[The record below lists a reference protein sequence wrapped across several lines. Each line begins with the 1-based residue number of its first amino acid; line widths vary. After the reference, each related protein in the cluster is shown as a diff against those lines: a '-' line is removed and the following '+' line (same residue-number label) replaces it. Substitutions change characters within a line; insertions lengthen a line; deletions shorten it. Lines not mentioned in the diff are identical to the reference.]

1 MMEKIELEIGGKLVS
16 FEIGRVAKQ
25 AGGAVLATCGDTQML
40 ATSTMDKE
48 PVERSDFFPLTVD
61 YFEKMYAAG
70 KIPGGFFK
78 REGRPSENEI
88 LGSRLID
95 RPLRPLFPVQFRRP
109 VQIVVYVLSS
119 DGEISPEILG
129 INAASLAS
137 LLSDEPF
144 TEAVGAV
151 KVGLVQGNL
160 IVNPSEK
167 EIEEKSDL
175 NLSIAGTKDAL
186 IMIEAGAKELSET
199 QMIDA
204 MGLALKEIRKIA
216 IVQEEFAARFGKEK
230 VTVPEII
237 VDETIKNEIEPVLLE
252 KIKLALQNKEKLTRE
267 RALEDIKEEIIAEYS
282 EKYQDKINDVS
293 FIFDYVLRNYA
304 RQQTLTGARLDGR
317 EPSEIRPIN
326 IEVGVLKRTHG
337 SALFTRGQT
346 QVLSIATLA
355 GKGQGQ
361 LIESLDEE
369 SITKR
374 YMHYYNFPPF
384 SVGEVK
390 PMRGP
395 SRREIGHGALA
406 ERALVPVLPSEE
418 EFPYTMRVVSEVL
431 ESNGSTSM
439 ASTCGSTL
447 ALMDAGVP
455 IKNPV
460 AGIAMGLIKEGEQY
474 VVLTDIQGAED
485 HLGDMDFKVT
495 GTSSGITALQ
505 MDIKIKGIDLDILGK
520 ALDQARK
527 ARLEIIEKIVA
538 VIPKPRDTI
547 SPYAPR
553 IFTLQIK
560 TDKIGLIIGPGG
572 RTIKSIIGDTDS
584 EINIEPDGKVYIA
597 ASSEELGRDIKQKIL
612 DLVAEPEVGKIYHG
626 VVVDVR
632 DFGALVQI
640 LPNYVGLLHI
650 SQFSDKFVK
659 DIRKEV
665 RTGDKF
671 NVKVMK
677 VEDDGKIQLTRK
689 FANNPMKS
697 SRITKD

>member
-151 KVGLVQGNL
+151 KVGLLDSKFV
-160 IVNPSEK
+160 INPSEK
-167 EIEEKSDL
+167 EIEEKSAL
-175 NLSIAGTKDAL
+175 SLSIAGTKDAL
-186 IMIEAGAKELSET
+186 LMIEAGAKEVSES

-204 MGLALKEIRKIA
+204 MGLALEEIRKIA
-216 IVQEEFAARFGKEK
+216 IVQEEFASRFGKPK
-230 VTVPEII
+230 VAVPEII
-237 VDETIKNEIEPVLLE
+237 VDEAVKNEIEPVLLD

-317 EPSEIRPIN
+317 ARAEIRPIS

-346 QVLSIATLA
+346 QVLSIVTLA

-361 LIESLDEE
+361 LIESLDEG

-418 EFPYTMRVVSEVL
+418 KFPYTMRVVSEVL

-455 IKNPV
+455 ITKPV
-460 AGIAMGLIKEGEQY
+460 AGIAMGLIKEGDQY

-495 GTSSGITALQ
+495 GTTDGITALQ

-520 ALDQARK
+520 ALDQAK
-527 ARLEIIEKIVA
+527 DARLELLEKMLA

-612 DLVAEPEVGKIYHG
+612 GLVAEPEVGKIYHG

-640 LPNYVGLLHI
+640 LPNYVGLLHV
-650 SQFSDKFVK
+650 SQISDKFVK

-671 NVKVMK
+671 DVKVMK

-689 FANNPMKS
+689 FANNDSQK
-697 SRITKD
+697 KNKEV

>member
-119 DGEISPEILG
+119 DGEIAPEILG

-144 TEAVGAV
+144 TEAVSAV
-151 KVGLVQGNL
+151 KVGLLDSKFV
-160 IVNPSEK
+160 INPSEK
-167 EIEEKSDL
+167 EIEEKSAL

-186 IMIEAGAKELSET
+186 LMIEAGAKEVSES

-204 MGLALKEIRKIA
+204 MGLALEEIRKIA
-216 IVQEEFAARFGKEK
+216 IVQEEFASRFGKPK
-230 VTVPEII
+230 VAVPEII
-237 VDETIKNEIEPVLLE
+237 VDEAIKNEIEPVLLD

-317 EPSEIRPIN
+317 ARAEIRPIS

-346 QVLSIATLA
+346 QVLSIVTLA

-361 LIESLDEE
+361 LIESLDEG

-418 EFPYTMRVVSEVL
+418 KFPYTMRVVSEVL

-455 IKNPV
+455 ITKPV
-460 AGIAMGLIKEGEQY
+460 AGIAMGLIKEGDQY

-495 GTSSGITALQ
+495 GTTDGITALQ

-520 ALDQARK
+520 ALDQAK
-527 ARLEIIEKIVA
+527 DARLELLEKMLA

-612 DLVAEPEVGKIYHG
+612 GLVAEPEVGKIYHG

-640 LPNYVGLLHI
+640 LPNYVGL
-650 SQFSDKFVK
+650 
-659 DIRKEV
+659 
-665 RTGDKF
+665 
-671 NVKVMK
+671 
-677 VEDDGKIQLTRK
+677 
-689 FANNPMKS
+689 
-697 SRITKD
+697 

>member
-151 KVGLVQGNL
+151 KVGLLDSKFV
-160 IVNPSEK
+160 INPSEK
-167 EIEEKSDL
+167 EIEEKSAL
-175 NLSIAGTKDAL
+175 SLSIAGTKDAL
-186 IMIEAGAKELSET
+186 LMIEAGAKEVSES

-204 MGLALKEIRKIA
+204 MGLALEEIRKIA
-216 IVQEEFAARFGKEK
+216 IVQEEFASRFGKPK
-230 VTVPEII
+230 VAVPEII
-237 VDETIKNEIEPVLLE
+237 VDEAVKNEIEPVLLD

-317 EPSEIRPIN
+317 ARAEIRPIS

-346 QVLSIATLA
+346 QVLSIVTLA

-418 EFPYTMRVVSEVL
+418 KFPYTMRVVSEVL

-455 IKNPV
+455 ITKPV
-460 AGIAMGLIKEGEQY
+460 AGIAMGLIKEGDQY

-495 GTSSGITALQ
+495 GTTDGITALQ

-520 ALDQARK
+520 ALDQAK
-527 ARLEIIEKIVA
+527 DARLELLEKMLA

-612 DLVAEPEVGKIYHG
+612 GLVAEPEVGKIYHG

-640 LPNYVGLLHI
+640 LPNYVGLLHV
-650 SQFSDKFVK
+650 SQISDKFVK

-671 NVKVMK
+671 DVKVMK
-677 VEDDGKIQLTRK
+677 VEDDGKMQLTRK
-689 FANNPMKS
+689 FANNDSQK
-697 SRITKD
+697 KNKEV

>member
-119 DGEISPEILG
+119 DGEIAPEILG

-151 KVGLVQGNL
+151 KVGLLDSKFV
-160 IVNPSEK
+160 INPSEK
-167 EIEEKSDL
+167 EIEEKSAL

-186 IMIEAGAKELSET
+186 LMIEAGAKEVSES

-204 MGLALKEIRKIA
+204 MGLALEEIRKIA
-216 IVQEEFAARFGKEK
+216 IVQEEFASRFGKPK
-230 VTVPEII
+230 VAVPEII
-237 VDETIKNEIEPVLLE
+237 VDEAVKNEIEPVLLD

-317 EPSEIRPIN
+317 ARAEIRPIS

-346 QVLSIATLA
+346 QVLSIVTLA

-361 LIESLDEE
+361 LIESLDEG

-418 EFPYTMRVVSEVL
+418 KFPYTMRVVSEVL

-455 IKNPV
+455 ITKPV
-460 AGIAMGLIKEGEQY
+460 AGIAMGLIKEGDQY

-495 GTSSGITALQ
+495 GTTDGITALQ

-520 ALDQARK
+520 ALDQAK
-527 ARLEIIEKIVA
+527 DARLELLEKMLA

-640 LPNYVGLLHI
+640 LPNYVGLLHV
-650 SQFSDKFVK
+650 SQISDKFVK

-671 NVKVMK
+671 DVKVMK
-677 VEDDGKIQLTRK
+677 VEDDGKMQLTRK
-689 FANNPMKS
+689 FANNDSQK
-697 SRITKD
+697 KNKEV

>member
-95 RPLRPLFPVQFRRP
+95 RPLRPLFPVQFRRS

-119 DGEISPEILG
+119 DGEIAPEILG

-151 KVGLVQGNL
+151 KVGLLDSKFV
-160 IVNPSEK
+160 INPSEK
-167 EIEEKSDL
+167 EIEEKSAL
-175 NLSIAGTKDAL
+175 SLSIAGTKDAL
-186 IMIEAGAKELSET
+186 LMIEAGAKEVSES

-204 MGLALKEIRKIA
+204 IGLALEEIKKIA
-216 IVQEEFAARFGKEK
+216 LVQEEFAARFGKEK

-237 VDETIKNEIEPVLLE
+237 VDEAVKNEIEPVLLE

-317 EPSEIRPIN
+317 ARAEIRPIS

-505 MDIKIKGIDLDILGK
+505 MDIKIKGINLDILGK

-538 VIPKPRDTI
+538 VISKPRDTI
-547 SPYAPR
+547 SSYAPR

-572 RTIKSIIGDTDS
+572 RTIKSIIGGTDS

-597 ASSEELGRDIKQKIL
+597 ASSEELGRDIEQKIL

-671 NVKVMK
+671 DVKVMK
-677 VEDDGKIQLTRK
+677 LEDDGKIQLTRK
-689 FANNPMKS
+689 FVNNDSQK
-697 SRITKD
+697 KE

>member
-119 DGEISPEILG
+119 DGEIAPEILG

-144 TEAVGAV
+144 TEAVSAV
-151 KVGLVQGNL
+151 KVGLLDSKFV
-160 IVNPSEK
+160 INPSEK
-167 EIEEKSDL
+167 EIEEKSAL
-175 NLSIAGTKDAL
+175 SLSIAGTKDAL
-186 IMIEAGAKELSET
+186 LMIEAGAKEVSES

-204 MGLALKEIRKIA
+204 MGLALEEIRKIA
-216 IVQEEFAARFGKEK
+216 IVQEEFASRFGKPK
-230 VTVPEII
+230 VAVPEII
-237 VDETIKNEIEPVLLE
+237 VDEAVKNEIEPVLLD

-317 EPSEIRPIN
+317 ARAEIRPIS

-346 QVLSIATLA
+346 QVLSIVTLA

-361 LIESLDEE
+361 LIESLDEG

-418 EFPYTMRVVSEVL
+418 KFPYTMRVVSEVL

-455 IKNPV
+455 ITKPV
-460 AGIAMGLIKEGEQY
+460 AGIAMGLIKEGDQY

-495 GTSSGITALQ
+495 GTTDGITALQ

-520 ALDQARK
+520 ALDQAK
-527 ARLEIIEKIVA
+527 DARLELLEKMLA

-612 DLVAEPEVGKIYHG
+612 GLVAEPEVGKIYHG

-640 LPNYVGLLHI
+640 LPNYVGLLHV
-650 SQFSDKFVK
+650 SQISDKFVK

-671 NVKVMK
+671 DVKVMK
-677 VEDDGKIQLTRK
+677 VEDDGKMQLTRK
-689 FANNPMKS
+689 FANNDSQK
-697 SRITKD
+697 KNKEV

>member
-151 KVGLVQGNL
+151 KVGLLDSKFV
-160 IVNPSEK
+160 INPSEK
-167 EIEEKSDL
+167 EIEEKSAL
-175 NLSIAGTKDAL
+175 SLSIAGTKDAL
-186 IMIEAGAKELSET
+186 LMIEAGAKEVSES

-204 MGLALKEIRKIA
+204 MGLALEEIRKIA
-216 IVQEEFAARFGKEK
+216 IVQEEFASRFGKPK
-230 VTVPEII
+230 VAVPEII
-237 VDETIKNEIEPVLLE
+237 VDEAVKNEIEPVLLD

-317 EPSEIRPIN
+317 ARAEIRPIS

-346 QVLSIATLA
+346 QVLSIVTLA

-418 EFPYTMRVVSEVL
+418 KFPYTMRVVSEVL

-455 IKNPV
+455 ITKPV
-460 AGIAMGLIKEGEQY
+460 AGIAMGLIKEGDQY

-495 GTSSGITALQ
+495 GTTDGITALQ

-520 ALDQARK
+520 ALDQAK
-527 ARLEIIEKIVA
+527 DARLELLEKMLA

-612 DLVAEPEVGKIYHG
+612 GLVAEPEVGKIYHG

-640 LPNYVGLLHI
+640 LPNYVGLLHV
-650 SQFSDKFVK
+650 SQISDKFVK

-671 NVKVMK
+671 DVKVMK
-677 VEDDGKIQLTRK
+677 VEDDGKMQLTRK
-689 FANNPMKS
+689 FANNDSQK
-697 SRITKD
+697 KE

>member
-119 DGEISPEILG
+119 DGEIAPEILG

-151 KVGLVQGNL
+151 KVGLLDSKFV
-160 IVNPSEK
+160 INPSEK
-167 EIEEKSDL
+167 EIEEKSAL

-186 IMIEAGAKELSET
+186 LMIEAGAKEVSES

-204 MGLALKEIRKIA
+204 MGLALEEIRKIV
-216 IVQEEFAARFGKEK
+216 IVQEEFASRFGKPK
-230 VTVPEII
+230 VAVPEII
-237 VDETIKNEIEPVLLE
+237 VDEAIKNEIEPVLLD

-304 RQQTLTGARLDGR
+304 RHQTLTGARLDGR
-317 EPSEIRPIN
+317 ARAEIRPIS

-346 QVLSIATLA
+346 QVLSIVTLA

-361 LIESLDEE
+361 LIESLDEG

-418 EFPYTMRVVSEVL
+418 KFPYTMRVVSEVL

-455 IKNPV
+455 ITKPV
-460 AGIAMGLIKEGEQY
+460 AGIAMGLIKEGDRY

-495 GTSSGITALQ
+495 GTTDGITALQ

-520 ALDQARK
+520 ALDQAK
-527 ARLEIIEKIVA
+527 DARLELLEKMLA
-538 VIPKPRDTI
+538 VIPKSRDTI

-640 LPNYVGLLHI
+640 LPNYVGLLHV
-650 SQFSDKFVK
+650 SQISDKFVK

-671 NVKVMK
+671 DVKVMK
-677 VEDDGKIQLTRK
+677 VEDDGKMQLTRK
-689 FANNPMKS
+689 FANNDSQK
-697 SRITKD
+697 KE

>member
-119 DGEISPEILG
+119 DGEIAPEILG

-151 KVGLVQGNL
+151 KVGLLDSKFV
-160 IVNPSEK
+160 INPSEK
-167 EIEEKSDL
+167 EIEEKSAL
-175 NLSIAGTKDAL
+175 SLSIAGTKDAL
-186 IMIEAGAKELSET
+186 LMIEAGAKEVSES

-204 MGLALKEIRKIA
+204 MGLALEEIRKIA
-216 IVQEEFAARFGKEK
+216 IVQEEFASRFGKPK
-230 VTVPEII
+230 VAVPEII
-237 VDETIKNEIEPVLLE
+237 VDEAVKNEIEPVLLD

-317 EPSEIRPIN
+317 ARAEIRPIS

-346 QVLSIATLA
+346 QVLSIVTLA

-406 ERALVPVLPSEE
+406 ERALVPVLPSEDK
-418 EFPYTMRVVSEVL
+418 FPYTMRVVSEVL

-455 IKNPV
+455 ITKPV
-460 AGIAMGLIKEGEQY
+460 AGIAMGLIKEGDQY

-495 GTSSGITALQ
+495 GTTDGITALQ

-520 ALDQARK
+520 ALDQAK
-527 ARLEIIEKIVA
+527 DARLELLEKMLA

-612 DLVAEPEVGKIYHG
+612 GLVAEPEVGKIYHG

-640 LPNYVGLLHI
+640 LPNYVGLLHV
-650 SQFSDKFVK
+650 SQISDKFVK

-671 NVKVMK
+671 DVKVMK
-677 VEDDGKIQLTRK
+677 VEDDGKMQLTRK
-689 FANNPMKS
+689 FANNDSQK
-697 SRITKD
+697 KE

>member
-119 DGEISPEILG
+119 DGEIAPEILG

-151 KVGLVQGNL
+151 KVGLLDSKFV
-160 IVNPSEK
+160 INPSEK
-167 EIEEKSDL
+167 EIEEKSAL

-186 IMIEAGAKELSET
+186 LMIEAGAKEVSES

-204 MGLALKEIRKIA
+204 MGLALEEIRKIA
-216 IVQEEFAARFGKEK
+216 IVQEEFASRFGKPK
-230 VTVPEII
+230 VAVPEII
-237 VDETIKNEIEPVLLE
+237 VDEAIKNEIEPVLLD

-304 RQQTLTGARLDGR
+304 RHQTLTGARLDGR
-317 EPSEIRPIN
+317 ARAEIRPIS

-346 QVLSIATLA
+346 QVLSIVTLA

-361 LIESLDEE
+361 LIESLDEG

-406 ERALVPVLPSEE
+406 ERALVQVLPSEE

-455 IKNPV
+455 ITKPV
-460 AGIAMGLIKEGEQY
+460 AGIAMGLIKEGDQY

-495 GTSSGITALQ
+495 GTTDGITALQ
-505 MDIKIKGIDLDILGK
+505 MDIKIKGINLDILGK
-520 ALDQARK
+520 ALDQAK
-527 ARLEIIEKIVA
+527 DARLELLEKMLA

-640 LPNYVGLLHI
+640 LPNYVGLLHV
-650 SQFSDKFVK
+650 SQISDKFVK

-671 NVKVMK
+671 DVKVIK
-677 VEDDGKIQLTRK
+677 VEDDGKMQLTRK
-689 FANNPMKS
+689 FANNDSQK
-697 SRITKD
+697 KE

>member
-1 MMEKIELEIGGKLVS
+1 MIEKVEIEVGGKLIN
-16 FEIGRVAKQ
+16 FEIGKVAKQ
-25 AGGAVLATCGDTQML
+25 AGGAVLATCGDTQVL
-40 ATSTMDKE
+40 ATSTMDRE
-48 PVERSDFFPLTVD
+48 PSEPTDFFPLTVD

-70 KIPGGFFK
+70 KIPGGFYK
-78 REGRPSENEI
+78 REGRPSELEI

-95 RPLRPLFPVQFRRP
+95 RSLRPLFPVQFRRP

-119 DGEISPEILG
+119 DGEIAPEILG

-144 TEAVGAV
+144 KEAVGAV
-151 KVGLVQGNL
+151 RIGLVQGKFV
-160 IVNPSEK
+160 INPSEK
-167 EIEEKSDL
+167 DIEEKSGL

-204 MGLALKEIRKIA
+204 MGLALEEIEKIA
-216 IVQEEFAARFGKEK
+216 VVQEEFASRFGKPK
-230 VTVPEII
+230 VAVPEIV
-237 VDETIKNEIEPVLLE
+237 VDEAIKNEIEPILLE

-267 RALEDIKEEIIAEYS
+267 RALEDIKDEIMGEYS
-282 EKYQDKINDVS
+282 EKYPDKINDIS
-293 FIFDYVLRNYA
+293 LIFDSTLRNYA
-304 RQQTLTGARLDGR
+304 REQTLTGVRLDGR
-317 EPSEIRPIN
+317 VPAEIRTIS

-369 SITKR
+369 STKR

-384 SVGEVK
+384 SVGEAK

-406 ERALVPVLPSEE
+406 ERALVPVLPPEE

-455 IKNPV
+455 IKKPV
-460 AGIAMGLIKEGEQY
+460 AGIAMGLIKEAGQY

-495 GTSSGITALQ
+495 GTTEGITALQ
-505 MDIKIKGIDLDILGK
+505 MDIKIKGIDLDILNK
-520 ALDQARK
+520 ALAQAK
-527 ARLEIIEKIVA
+527 EARLAILEKMVA

-560 TDKIGLIIGPGG
+560 MDKIGLLIGPGG

-597 ASSEELGRDIKQKIL
+597 AQSEDIGQEIEQKVL

-650 SQFSDKFVK
+650 SQVSEKFVK

-665 RTGDKF
+665 HIGDKF
-671 NVKVMK
+671 EVKVMK

-689 FANNPMKS
+689 FSNNNGN
-697 SRITKD
+697 RR

>member
-151 KVGLVQGNL
+151 KVGLLDSKFV
-160 IVNPSEK
+160 INPSEK
-167 EIEEKSDL
+167 EIEEKSAL
-175 NLSIAGTKDAL
+175 SLSIAGTKDAL
-186 IMIEAGAKELSET
+186 LMIEAGAKEVSES

-204 MGLALKEIRKIA
+204 MGLALEEIRKIA
-216 IVQEEFAARFGKEK
+216 IVQEEFASRFGKPK
-230 VTVPEII
+230 VAVPEII
-237 VDETIKNEIEPVLLE
+237 VDEAVKNEIEPVLLD

-317 EPSEIRPIN
+317 ARAEIRPIS

-346 QVLSIATLA
+346 QVLSIVTLA

-361 LIESLDEE
+361 LIESLDEG

-418 EFPYTMRVVSEVL
+418 KFPYTMRVVSEVL

-455 IKNPV
+455 ITKPV
-460 AGIAMGLIKEGEQY
+460 AGIAMGLIKEGDQY

-495 GTSSGITALQ
+495 GTTDGITALQ
-505 MDIKIKGIDLDILGK
+505 MDIKIKGINLDILTK
-520 ALDQARK
+520 ALAQAK
-527 ARLEIIEKIVA
+527 DARLELLEKMLA

-612 DLVAEPEVGKIYHG
+612 GLVAEPEVGKIYHG

-640 LPNYVGLLHI
+640 LPNYVGLLHV
-650 SQFSDKFVK
+650 SQISDKFVK

-671 NVKVMK
+671 DVKVMK
-677 VEDDGKIQLTRK
+677 VEDDGKMQLTRK
-689 FANNPMKS
+689 FANNDSQK
-697 SRITKD
+697 KNKEV

>member
-151 KVGLVQGNL
+151 KVGLLDSKFV
-160 IVNPSEK
+160 INPSEK
-167 EIEEKSDL
+167 EIEEKSAL
-175 NLSIAGTKDAL
+175 SLSIAGTKDAL
-186 IMIEAGAKELSET
+186 LMIEAGAKEVSES

-204 MGLALKEIRKIA
+204 MGLALEEIRKIA
-216 IVQEEFAARFGKEK
+216 IVQEEFASRFGKPK
-230 VTVPEII
+230 VAVPEII
-237 VDETIKNEIEPVLLE
+237 VDEAVKNEIEPVLLD

-317 EPSEIRPIN
+317 ARAEIRPIS

-346 QVLSIATLA
+346 QVLSIVTLA

-418 EFPYTMRVVSEVL
+418 KFPYTMRVVSEVL

-455 IKNPV
+455 ITKPV
-460 AGIAMGLIKEGEQY
+460 AGIAMGLIKEGDQY

-495 GTSSGITALQ
+495 GTTDGITALQ

-520 ALDQARK
+520 ALDQAK
-527 ARLEIIEKIVA
+527 DARLELLEKMLA

-612 DLVAEPEVGKIYHG
+612 GLVAEPEVGKIYHG

-640 LPNYVGLLHI
+640 LPNYVGLLHV
-650 SQFSDKFVK
+650 SQISDKFVK

-671 NVKVMK
+671 DVKVMK

-689 FANNPMKS
+689 FANNDSQK
-697 SRITKD
+697 KE

>member
-119 DGEISPEILG
+119 DGEIAPEILG

-151 KVGLVQGNL
+151 KVGLLDSKFV
-160 IVNPSEK
+160 INPSEK
-167 EIEEKSDL
+167 EIEEKSAL

-186 IMIEAGAKELSET
+186 LMIEAGAKEVSES

-204 MGLALKEIRKIA
+204 MGLALEEIRKIA
-216 IVQEEFAARFGKEK
+216 IVQEEFASRFGKPK
-230 VTVPEII
+230 VAVPEII
-237 VDETIKNEIEPVLLE
+237 VDEAIKNEIEPVLFE

-304 RQQTLTGARLDGR
+304 RHQTLTGARLDGR
-317 EPSEIRPIN
+317 ARAEIRPIS

-346 QVLSIATLA
+346 QVLSIVTLA

-361 LIESLDEE
+361 LIESLDEG

-406 ERALVPVLPSEE
+406 ERALVQVLPSEE

-455 IKNPV
+455 ITKPV
-460 AGIAMGLIKEGEQY
+460 AGIAMGLIKEGDQY

-495 GTSSGITALQ
+495 GTTDGITALQ

-520 ALDQARK
+520 ALGQAK
-527 ARLEIIEKIVA
+527 DARLELLEKMLA
-538 VIPKPRDTI
+538 VIPKPRGTI

-612 DLVAEPEVGKIYHG
+612 GLVAEPEVGKIYHG

-640 LPNYVGLLHI
+640 LPNYVGLLHV
-650 SQFSDKFVK
+650 SQISDKFVK

-671 NVKVMK
+671 DVKVMK
-677 VEDDGKIQLTRK
+677 VEDDGKMQLTRK
-689 FANNPMKS
+689 FANNDSQEKN
-697 SRITKD
+697 KED

>member
-119 DGEISPEILG
+119 DGEIAPEILG

-151 KVGLVQGNL
+151 KVGLLDSKFV
-160 IVNPSEK
+160 INPSEK
-167 EIEEKSDL
+167 EIEEKSAL

-186 IMIEAGAKELSET
+186 LMIEAGAKEVSES

-204 MGLALKEIRKIA
+204 MGLALEEIRKIV
-216 IVQEEFAARFGKEK
+216 IVQEEFASRFGKPK
-230 VTVPEII
+230 VAVPEII
-237 VDETIKNEIEPVLLE
+237 VDEAIKNEIEPVLLD

-304 RQQTLTGARLDGR
+304 RHQTLTGARLDGR
-317 EPSEIRPIN
+317 ARAEIRPIS

-346 QVLSIATLA
+346 QVLSIVTLA

-361 LIESLDEE
+361 LIESLDER

-418 EFPYTMRVVSEVL
+418 KFPYTMRVVSEVL

-455 IKNPV
+455 ITKPV
-460 AGIAMGLIKEGEQY
+460 AGIAMGLIKEGDQY

-495 GTSSGITALQ
+495 GTTDGITALQ

-520 ALDQARK
+520 ALDQAK
-527 ARLEIIEKIVA
+527 DARLELLEKMLA

-640 LPNYVGLLHI
+640 LPNYVGLLHV
-650 SQFSDKFVK
+650 SQISDKFVK

-671 NVKVMK
+671 DVKVMK
-677 VEDDGKIQLTRK
+677 VEDDGKMQLTRK
-689 FANNPMKS
+689 FANNDSQK
-697 SRITKD
+697 KE

>member
-151 KVGLVQGNL
+151 KVGLLDSKFV
-160 IVNPSEK
+160 INPSEK
-167 EIEEKSDL
+167 EIEEKSAL
-175 NLSIAGTKDAL
+175 SLSIAGTKDAL
-186 IMIEAGAKELSET
+186 LMIEAGAKEVSES

-204 MGLALKEIRKIA
+204 MGLALEEIRKIA
-216 IVQEEFAARFGKEK
+216 IVQEEFASRFGKPK
-230 VTVPEII
+230 VAVPEII
-237 VDETIKNEIEPVLLE
+237 VDEAVKNEIEPVLLD

-317 EPSEIRPIN
+317 ARAEIRPIS

-346 QVLSIATLA
+346 QVLSIVTLA

-361 LIESLDEE
+361 LIESLDEG

-418 EFPYTMRVVSEVL
+418 KFPYTMRVVSEVL

-455 IKNPV
+455 ITKPV
-460 AGIAMGLIKEGEQY
+460 AGIAMGLIKEGDQY

-495 GTSSGITALQ
+495 GTTDGITALQ

-520 ALDQARK
+520 ALDQAK
-527 ARLEIIEKIVA
+527 DARLELLEKMLA

-612 DLVAEPEVGKIYHG
+612 GLVAEPEVGKIYHG

-640 LPNYVGLLHI
+640 LPNYVGLLHV
-650 SQFSDKFVK
+650 SQISDKFVK

-671 NVKVMK
+671 DVKVMK
-677 VEDDGKIQLTRK
+677 VEDDGKMQLTRK
-689 FANNPMKS
+689 FANNDSQK
-697 SRITKD
+697 KNKEV

>member
-151 KVGLVQGNL
+151 KVGLLDSKFV
-160 IVNPSEK
+160 INPSEK
-167 EIEEKSDL
+167 EIEEKSAL
-175 NLSIAGTKDAL
+175 SLSIAGTKDAL
-186 IMIEAGAKELSET
+186 LMIEAGAKEVSES

-204 MGLALKEIRKIA
+204 MGLALEEIRKIA
-216 IVQEEFAARFGKEK
+216 IVQEEFASRFGKPK
-230 VTVPEII
+230 VAVPEII
-237 VDETIKNEIEPVLLE
+237 VDEAVKNEIEPVLLD

-317 EPSEIRPIN
+317 ARAEIRPIS

-346 QVLSIATLA
+346 QVLSIVTLA

-361 LIESLDEE
+361 LIESLDEG

-418 EFPYTMRVVSEVL
+418 KFPYTMRVVSEVL

-455 IKNPV
+455 ITKPV
-460 AGIAMGLIKEGEQY
+460 AGIAMGLIKEGDQY

-495 GTSSGITALQ
+495 GTTDGITALQ

-520 ALDQARK
+520 ALDQAK
-527 ARLEIIEKIVA
+527 DARLELLEKMLA

-612 DLVAEPEVGKIYHG
+612 GLVAEPEVGKIYHG

-640 LPNYVGLLHI
+640 LPNYVGLLHV
-650 SQFSDKFVK
+650 SQISDKFVK

-671 NVKVMK
+671 DVKVMK
-677 VEDDGKIQLTRK
+677 VEDDGKMQLTRK
-689 FANNPMKS
+689 FANNDSQK
-697 SRITKD
+697 KE

>member
-1 MMEKIELEIGGKLVS
+1 MMEKMELEISGKLVS

-137 LLSDEPF
+137 LLSNEPF

-252 KIKLALQNKEKLTRE
+252 KIKFALQNKEKLTRE

-317 EPSEIRPIN
+317 AHAEIRPIS

-460 AGIAMGLIKEGEQY
+460 AGIAMGLIKEREQY

-520 ALDQARK
+520 ALDQAK
-527 ARLEIIEKIVA
+527 DARLEIIEKIVA

-597 ASSEELGRDIKQKIL
+597 ASSEELGRDIEQKIL

-689 FANNPMKS
+689 FANNDSQK
-697 SRITKD
+697 KNKED

>member
-119 DGEISPEILG
+119 DGEIAPEILG

-151 KVGLVQGNL
+151 KVGLLDSKFV
-160 IVNPSEK
+160 INPSEK
-167 EIEEKSDL
+167 EIEEKSAL

-186 IMIEAGAKELSET
+186 LMIEAGAKEVSES

-204 MGLALKEIRKIA
+204 MGLALEEIRKIA
-216 IVQEEFAARFGKEK
+216 IVQEEFASRFGKPK
-230 VTVPEII
+230 VAVPEII
-237 VDETIKNEIEPVLLE
+237 VDEAIKNEIEPVLLE

-304 RQQTLTGARLDGR
+304 RHQTLTGARLDGR
-317 EPSEIRPIN
+317 ARAEIRPIS

-346 QVLSIATLA
+346 QVLSIVTLA

-361 LIESLDEE
+361 LIESLDER

-406 ERALVPVLPSEE
+406 ERALVQVLPSEE

-455 IKNPV
+455 ITKPV
-460 AGIAMGLIKEGEQY
+460 AGIAMGLIKEGDQY

-495 GTSSGITALQ
+495 GTTDGITALQ

-520 ALDQARK
+520 ALDQAK
-527 ARLEIIEKIVA
+527 DARLELLEKMLA

-612 DLVAEPEVGKIYHG
+612 GLVAEPEVGKIYHG

-640 LPNYVGLLHI
+640 LPNYVGLLHV
-650 SQFSDKFVK
+650 SQISDKFVK

-671 NVKVMK
+671 DVKVMK
-677 VEDDGKIQLTRK
+677 VEDDGKMQLTRK
-689 FANNPMKS
+689 FANNDSQK
-697 SRITKD
+697 KE

>member
-48 PVERSDFFPLTVD
+48 PVERSDFFPLTID

-119 DGEISPEILG
+119 DGEIAPEILG

-151 KVGLVQGNL
+151 KVGLLDSKFV
-160 IVNPSEK
+160 INPSEK
-167 EIEEKSDL
+167 EIEEKSAL

-186 IMIEAGAKELSET
+186 LMIEAGAKEVSES

-204 MGLALKEIRKIA
+204 MGLALEEIRKIA
-216 IVQEEFAARFGKEK
+216 IVQEEFASRFGKPK
-230 VTVPEII
+230 VAVPEII
-237 VDETIKNEIEPVLLE
+237 VDEAIKNEIEPVLLE

-304 RQQTLTGARLDGR
+304 RHQTLTGARLDGR
-317 EPSEIRPIN
+317 ARAEIRPIS

-346 QVLSIATLA
+346 QVLSIVTLA

-361 LIESLDEE
+361 LIESLDEG

-406 ERALVPVLPSEE
+406 ERALVQVLPSEE

-455 IKNPV
+455 ITKPV
-460 AGIAMGLIKEGEQY
+460 AGIAMGLIKEGDQY

-495 GTSSGITALQ
+495 GTTDGITALQ

-520 ALDQARK
+520 ALDQAK
-527 ARLEIIEKIVA
+527 DARLELLEKMLA

-612 DLVAEPEVGKIYHG
+612 GLVAEPEVGKIYHG

-640 LPNYVGLLHI
+640 LPNYVGLLHV
-650 SQFSDKFVK
+650 SQISDKFVK

-671 NVKVMK
+671 DVKVMK
-677 VEDDGKIQLTRK
+677 VEDDGKMQLTRK
-689 FANNPMKS
+689 FANNDSQEKN
-697 SRITKD
+697 KED

>member
-119 DGEISPEILG
+119 DGEIAPEILG

-151 KVGLVQGNL
+151 KVGLLDSKFV
-160 IVNPSEK
+160 INPSEK
-167 EIEEKSDL
+167 EIEEKSAL

-186 IMIEAGAKELSET
+186 LMIEAGAKEVSES

-204 MGLALKEIRKIA
+204 MGLALEEIRKIA
-216 IVQEEFAARFGKEK
+216 IVQEEFASRFGKPK
-230 VTVPEII
+230 VAVPEII
-237 VDETIKNEIEPVLLE
+237 VDEAIKNEIEPVLLD

-304 RQQTLTGARLDGR
+304 RHQTLTGARLDGR
-317 EPSEIRPIN
+317 ARAEIRPIS

-337 SALFTRGQT
+337 SALFARGQT
-346 QVLSIATLA
+346 QVLSIVTLA

-361 LIESLDEE
+361 LIESLDEG

-418 EFPYTMRVVSEVL
+418 KFPYTMRVVSEVL

-455 IKNPV
+455 ITKLV
-460 AGIAMGLIKEGEQY
+460 AGIAMGLIKEGDQY

-495 GTSSGITALQ
+495 GTTDGITALQ

-520 ALDQARK
+520 ALDQAK
-527 ARLEIIEKIVA
+527 DARLELLEKMLA

-640 LPNYVGLLHI
+640 LPNYVGLLHV
-650 SQFSDKFVK
+650 SQISDKFVK

-671 NVKVMK
+671 DVKVMK
-677 VEDDGKIQLTRK
+677 VEDDGKMQLTRK
-689 FANNPMKS
+689 FANNDSQK
-697 SRITKD
+697 KE

>member
-1 MMEKIELEIGGKLVS
+1 
-16 FEIGRVAKQ
+16 
-25 AGGAVLATCGDTQML
+25 
-40 ATSTMDKE
+40 
-48 PVERSDFFPLTVD
+48 
-61 YFEKMYAAG
+61 
-70 KIPGGFFK
+70 
-78 REGRPSENEI
+78 
-88 LGSRLID
+88 
-95 RPLRPLFPVQFRRP
+95 

-119 DGEISPEILG
+119 DGEIAPEILG

-144 TEAVGAV
+144 REAVGAV
-151 KVGLVQGNL
+151 RIGLVQGKFV
-160 IVNPSEK
+160 INPSEK
-167 EIEEKSDL
+167 DIEEKSDL

-204 MGLALKEIRKIA
+204 MGLALGEINKIA
-216 IVQEEFAARFGKEK
+216 VVQEEFASRFGKSK
-230 VTVPEII
+230 VAVPEIV
-237 VDETIKNEIEPVLLE
+237 VDEAIKNEIEPILLE

-267 RALEDIKEEIIAEYS
+267 RALEDIKDEIMGEYS
-282 EKYQDKINDVS
+282 EKYPDKINDIS
-293 FIFDYVLRNYA
+293 LIFDSTLRDYA
-304 RQQTLTGARLDGR
+304 REQTLTGVRLDGR
-317 EPSEIRPIN
+317 VPTEIRPIS

-384 SVGEVK
+384 SVGEAK

-406 ERALVPVLPSEE
+406 ERALVPVLPPEE

-455 IKNPV
+455 IKKPV
-460 AGIAMGLIKEGEQY
+460 AGIAMGLIKEAGQY

-495 GTSSGITALQ
+495 GTTEGITALQ
-505 MDIKIKGIDLDILGK
+505 MDIKIKGIDLDILSK
-520 ALDQARK
+520 ALAQAK
-527 ARLEIIEKIVA
+527 EARLAILEKMVA

-560 TDKIGLIIGPGG
+560 TDKIGLLIGPGG
-572 RTIKSIIGDTDS
+572 RTIKSIIGETDS

-597 ASSEELGRDIKQKIL
+597 AQSEDIGREIEQKVL

-626 VVVDVR
+626 IVVDVR

-650 SQFSDKFVK
+650 SQVSEKFVK

-665 RTGDKF
+665 HIGDKF
-671 NVKVMK
+671 EVKVMK

-689 FANNPMKS
+689 FSNNNGNRK
-697 SRITKD
+697 

>member
-119 DGEISPEILG
+119 DGEIAPEILG

-151 KVGLVQGNL
+151 KVGLLDSKFV
-160 IVNPSEK
+160 INPSEK
-167 EIEEKSDL
+167 EIEEKSAL
-175 NLSIAGTKDAL
+175 SLSIAGTKDAL
-186 IMIEAGAKELSET
+186 LMIEAGAKEVSES

-204 MGLALKEIRKIA
+204 MGLALEEIRKIA
-216 IVQEEFAARFGKEK
+216 IVQEEFASRFGKPK
-230 VTVPEII
+230 VAVPEII
-237 VDETIKNEIEPVLLE
+237 VDEAVKNEIEPVLLD

-317 EPSEIRPIN
+317 ARAEIRPIS

-346 QVLSIATLA
+346 QVLSIVTLA

-418 EFPYTMRVVSEVL
+418 KFPYTMRVVSEVL

-455 IKNPV
+455 ITKPV
-460 AGIAMGLIKEGEQY
+460 AGIAMGLIKEGDQY

-495 GTSSGITALQ
+495 GTTDGITALQ

-520 ALDQARK
+520 ALDQAK
-527 ARLEIIEKIVA
+527 DARLELLEKMLA

-612 DLVAEPEVGKIYHG
+612 GLVAEPEVGKIYHG

-640 LPNYVGLLHI
+640 LPNYVGLLHV
-650 SQFSDKFVK
+650 SQISDKFVK

-671 NVKVMK
+671 DVKVMK
-677 VEDDGKIQLTRK
+677 VEDDGKMQLTRK
-689 FANNPMKS
+689 FANNDSQK
-697 SRITKD
+697 KNKEV

>member
-151 KVGLVQGNL
+151 KVGLLDSKFV
-160 IVNPSEK
+160 INPSEK
-167 EIEEKSDL
+167 EIEEKSAL
-175 NLSIAGTKDAL
+175 SLSIAGTKDAL
-186 IMIEAGAKELSET
+186 LMIEAGAKEVSES

-204 MGLALKEIRKIA
+204 MGLALEEIRKIA
-216 IVQEEFAARFGKEK
+216 IVQEEFAGRFGKPK
-230 VTVPEII
+230 VAVPEII
-237 VDETIKNEIEPVLLE
+237 VDEAVKNEIEPVLLD

-317 EPSEIRPIN
+317 ARAEIRPIS

-346 QVLSIATLA
+346 QVLSIVTLA

-418 EFPYTMRVVSEVL
+418 KFPYTMRVVSEVL

-455 IKNPV
+455 ITKPV
-460 AGIAMGLIKEGEQY
+460 AGIAMGLIKEGDQY

-495 GTSSGITALQ
+495 GTTDGITALQ

-520 ALDQARK
+520 ALDQAK
-527 ARLEIIEKIVA
+527 DARLELLEKMLA

-612 DLVAEPEVGKIYHG
+612 GLVAEPEVGKIYHG

-640 LPNYVGLLHI
+640 LPNYVGLLHV
-650 SQFSDKFVK
+650 SQISDKFVK

-671 NVKVMK
+671 DVKVMK

-689 FANNPMKS
+689 FANNDSQK
-697 SRITKD
+697 KNKEV

>member
-119 DGEISPEILG
+119 DGEIAPEILG

-151 KVGLVQGNL
+151 KVGLLDSKFV
-160 IVNPSEK
+160 INPSEK
-167 EIEEKSDL
+167 EIEEKSAL
-175 NLSIAGTKDAL
+175 SLSIAGTKDAL
-186 IMIEAGAKELSET
+186 LMIEAGAKEVSES

-204 MGLALKEIRKIA
+204 MGLALEEIRKIA
-216 IVQEEFAARFGKEK
+216 IVQEEFASRFGKPK
-230 VTVPEII
+230 VAVPEII
-237 VDETIKNEIEPVLLE
+237 VDEAVKNEIEPVLLD

-317 EPSEIRPIN
+317 ARAEIRPIS

-346 QVLSIATLA
+346 QVLSIVTLA

-418 EFPYTMRVVSEVL
+418 KFPYTMRVVSEVL

-455 IKNPV
+455 ITKPV
-460 AGIAMGLIKEGEQY
+460 AGIAMGLIKEGDQY

-495 GTSSGITALQ
+495 GTTDGITALQ

-520 ALDQARK
+520 ALDQAK
-527 ARLEIIEKIVA
+527 DARLELLEKMLA

-650 SQFSDKFVK
+650 SQISDKFVK

-671 NVKVMK
+671 DVKVMK
-677 VEDDGKIQLTRK
+677 VEDDGKMQLTRK
-689 FANNPMKS
+689 FANNDSQK
-697 SRITKD
+697 KE

>member
-119 DGEISPEILG
+119 DGEIAPEILG

-151 KVGLVQGNL
+151 KVGLLDSKFV
-160 IVNPSEK
+160 INPSEK
-167 EIEEKSDL
+167 EIEEKSAL
-175 NLSIAGTKDAL
+175 SLSIAGTKDAL
-186 IMIEAGAKELSET
+186 LMIEAGAKEVSES

-204 MGLALKEIRKIA
+204 MGLALEEIRKIA
-216 IVQEEFAARFGKEK
+216 IVQEEFASRFGKPK
-230 VTVPEII
+230 VAVPEII
-237 VDETIKNEIEPVLLE
+237 VDEAVKNEIEPVLLD

-317 EPSEIRPIN
+317 ARAEIRPIS

-346 QVLSIATLA
+346 QVLSIVTLA

-361 LIESLDEE
+361 LIESLDEG

-418 EFPYTMRVVSEVL
+418 KFPYTMRVVSEVL

-455 IKNPV
+455 ITKPV
-460 AGIAMGLIKEGEQY
+460 AGIAMGLIKEGDQY

-495 GTSSGITALQ
+495 GTTDGITALQ

-520 ALDQARK
+520 ALDQAK
-527 ARLEIIEKIVA
+527 DARLELLEKMLA

-612 DLVAEPEVGKIYHG
+612 GLVAEPEVGKIYHG

-650 SQFSDKFVK
+650 SQISDKFVK

-671 NVKVMK
+671 DVKVMK
-677 VEDDGKIQLTRK
+677 VEDDGKMQLTRK
-689 FANNPMKS
+689 FANNDSQK
-697 SRITKD
+697 KNKEV

>member
-1 MMEKIELEIGGKLVS
+1 MEKIDIEVGGKLIS

-25 AGGAVLATCGDTQML
+25 AGGAVLATCGDTQIL

-48 PVERSDFFPLTVD
+48 PSEPSDFFPLTVD

-70 KIPGGFFK
+70 KIPGGFYK
-78 REGRPSENEI
+78 REGRPSESEI
-88 LGSRLID
+88 LGGRLID
-95 RPLRPLFPVQFRRP
+95 RPLRPMFPIQFRRP

-119 DGEISPEILG
+119 DGSIAPEILG

-144 TEAVGAV
+144 REAVGAV
-151 KVGLVQGNL
+151 RVGMIDGQFV
-160 IVNPSEK
+160 INPSEK
-167 EIEEKSDL
+167 ELDEKSRL

-186 IMIEAGAKELSET
+186 LMIESGAKEVSENE
-199 QMIDA
+199 MIEA
-204 MGLALKEIRKIA
+204 MGLALEEIKKIA
-216 IVQEEFAARFGKEK
+216 LLQEEFAGRFGKEK
-230 VTVPEII
+230 VIVPEIA
-237 VDETIKNEIEPVLLE
+237 VNEEIKTELEPTLLE

-267 RALEDIKEEIIAEYS
+267 RALGDIKDEIITEYT
-282 EKYQDKINDVS
+282 EKYPDNPEDVS
-293 FIFDYVLRNYA
+293 IVFDSVLRDYA
-304 RQQTLTGARLDGR
+304 RAQTLKGERLDGR
-317 EPSEIRPIN
+317 VPDEIRPIS

-390 PMRGP
+390 PIRGP

-406 ERALVPVLPSEE
+406 ERALVAVLPPEE
-418 EFPYTMRVVSEVL
+418 DFPYTMRVVSEVL

-455 IKNPV
+455 IIKPV

-495 GTSSGITALQ
+495 GTSDGITALQ
-505 MDIKIKGIDLDILGK
+505 MDIKIKGIDLEILRK
-520 ALDQARK
+520 ALAQARE
-527 ARLEIIEKIVA
+527 ARLEILQKMIE
-538 VIPKPRDTI
+538 VIPHPRESI

-553 IFTLQIK
+553 IFTLQVK

-572 RTIKSIIGDTDS
+572 RTIKSIIGNTDS

-597 ASSEELGRDIKQKIL
+597 APNEEIGREIEQKVLDI
-612 DLVAEPEVGKIYHG
+612 VAEPEEGKIYNG
-626 VVVDVR
+626 VVVDIK
-632 DFGALVQI
+632 DFGAIVQI
-640 LPNYVGLLHI
+640 LPNYSGLLHI
-650 SQFSDKFVK
+650 SQISEKYVK

-665 RTGDKF
+665 HIGDKF
-671 NVKVMK
+671 DVKVMK
-677 VEDDGKIQLTRK
+677 VEDDGKIQLTKK
-689 FANNPMKS
+689 FNNNNN
-697 SRITKD
+697 R

>member
-119 DGEISPEILG
+119 DGEIAPEILG

-151 KVGLVQGNL
+151 KVGLLDSKFV
-160 IVNPSEK
+160 INPSEK
-167 EIEEKSDL
+167 EIEEKSAL

-186 IMIEAGAKELSET
+186 LMIEAGAKEVSES

-204 MGLALKEIRKIA
+204 MGLALEEIRKIA
-216 IVQEEFAARFGKEK
+216 IVQEEFASRFGKPK
-230 VTVPEII
+230 VAVPEII
-237 VDETIKNEIEPVLLE
+237 VDEAIKNEIEPVLLE

-304 RQQTLTGARLDGR
+304 RHQTLTGARLDGR
-317 EPSEIRPIN
+317 ARAEIRPIS

-346 QVLSIATLA
+346 QVLSIVTLA

-361 LIESLDEE
+361 LIESLDEG

-406 ERALVPVLPSEE
+406 ERALVQVLPSEE

-455 IKNPV
+455 ITKPV
-460 AGIAMGLIKEGEQY
+460 AGIAMGLIKEGDQY

-495 GTSSGITALQ
+495 GTTDGITALQ
-505 MDIKIKGIDLDILGK
+505 MDIKIKGINLDILGK
-520 ALDQARK
+520 ALDQAK
-527 ARLEIIEKIVA
+527 DARLELLEKMLA

-612 DLVAEPEVGKIYHG
+612 GLVAEPEVGKIYHG

-640 LPNYVGLLHI
+640 LPNYVGLLHV
-650 SQFSDKFVK
+650 SQISDKFVK

-671 NVKVMK
+671 DVKVMK
-677 VEDDGKIQLTRK
+677 VEDDGKMQLTRK
-689 FANNPMKS
+689 FANNDSQEKN
-697 SRITKD
+697 KED

>member
-119 DGEISPEILG
+119 DGEIAPEILG

-151 KVGLVQGNL
+151 KVGLLDSKFV
-160 IVNPSEK
+160 INPSEK
-167 EIEEKSDL
+167 EIEEKSAL
-175 NLSIAGTKDAL
+175 SLSIAGTKDAL
-186 IMIEAGAKELSET
+186 LMIEAGAKEVSES

-204 MGLALKEIRKIA
+204 MGLALEEIRKIA
-216 IVQEEFAARFGKEK
+216 IVQEEFASRFGKPK
-230 VTVPEII
+230 VAVPEII
-237 VDETIKNEIEPVLLE
+237 VDEAVKNEIEPVLLD

-317 EPSEIRPIN
+317 ARAEIRPIS

-346 QVLSIATLA
+346 QVLSIVTLA

-361 LIESLDEE
+361 LIESLDEG

-418 EFPYTMRVVSEVL
+418 KFPYTMRVVSEVL

-455 IKNPV
+455 ITKPV
-460 AGIAMGLIKEGEQY
+460 AGIAMGLIKEGDQY

-495 GTSSGITALQ
+495 GTTDGITALQ

-520 ALDQARK
+520 ALDQAK
-527 ARLEIIEKIVA
+527 DARLELLEKMLA

-612 DLVAEPEVGKIYHG
+612 GLVAEPEVGKIYHG

-640 LPNYVGLLHI
+640 LPNYVGLLHV
-650 SQFSDKFVK
+650 SQISDKFVK

-671 NVKVMK
+671 DVKVMK
-677 VEDDGKIQLTRK
+677 VEDDGKMQLTRK
-689 FANNPMKS
+689 FVNNDSQK
-697 SRITKD
+697 KE